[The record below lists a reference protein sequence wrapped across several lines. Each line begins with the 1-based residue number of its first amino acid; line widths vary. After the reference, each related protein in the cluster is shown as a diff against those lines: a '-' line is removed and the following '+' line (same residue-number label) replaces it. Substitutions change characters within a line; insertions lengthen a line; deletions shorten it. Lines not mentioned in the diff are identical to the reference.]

1 MKATTY
7 LECENGEVRCDWTF
21 SPVRPA
27 FISGPPEKCYPAEG
41 GELMDLIITDWHG
54 EIRTSE
60 WLISEIGIAAYER
73 AEEEAFVAAEDD
85 GPDPD
90 WAREDRQEYEEDR

>member
-7 LECENGEVRCDWTF
+7 LECEDGEVRCDWTF
-21 SPVRPA
+21 SAYDPGIA
-27 FISGPPEKCYPAEG
+27 YGPPERCYPPEG
-41 GELMDLIITDWHG
+41 GELLDLVITDWWG

-60 WLISEIGIAAYER
+60 WLIAEIGIAAYER
-73 AEEEAFVAAEDD
+73 AEEDAFASAEDD